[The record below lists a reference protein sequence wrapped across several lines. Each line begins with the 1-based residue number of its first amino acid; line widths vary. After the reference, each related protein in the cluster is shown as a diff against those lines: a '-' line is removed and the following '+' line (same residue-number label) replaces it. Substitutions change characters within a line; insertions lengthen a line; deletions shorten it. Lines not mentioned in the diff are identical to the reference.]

1 MKKINEIMLPFDG
14 GGRYHIETSPM
25 IWRVNQWT
33 GFYMITASVM
43 KELKTIFSGI
53 LKCDLLILETV
64 PSGYCMFKVNSRNTR
79 KRCEISSKLIVK
91 SVFS

>member
-1 MKKINEIMLPFDG
+1 MLPFDG
-14 GGRYHIETSPM
+14 GGRYHIETSPL
-25 IWRVNQWT
+25 IWSVNQWT